1 MAARRAQES
10 SANDQVKILERK
22 DGFYWRD
29 EETGAELGPFPSAAA
44 AMADA
49 RSLEEEADAE
59 LSGESL
65 REAED
70 ELGISDWIDPDTGEP
85 AEGYSPHL
93 EDH

>member
-1 MAARRAQES
+1 MAGPRAAES
-10 SANDQVKILERK
+10 SANEQVRILERK
-22 DGFYWRD
+22 DGYYWRD
-29 EETGAELGPFPSAAA
+29 DETGAELGPFPTAAA

-49 RSLEEEADAE
+49 RSLDDEVDTEP
-59 LSGESL
+59 SGDSL

-85 AEGYSPHL
+85 AEGYSPHI

>member
-1 MAARRAQES
+1 MAARRAQEG

>member
-1 MAARRAQES
+1 MAAPTARDNSDSEQLR
-10 SANDQVKILERK
+10 IFERK

-29 EETGAELGPFPSAAA
+29 DETGAELGPFPTASA

-49 RSLEEEADAE
+49 QSLADEADVEPA
-59 LSGESL
+59 GESL

-70 ELGISDWIDPDTGEP
+70 ELGIADWIDPDTGEP

>member
-1 MAARRAQES
+1 MAARRASE
-10 SANDQVKILERK
+10 NVLNEQVKIIERK
-22 DGFYWRD
+22 DGYYWRD
-29 EETGAELGPFPSAAA
+29 EETGAELGPFPTAAA
-44 AMADA
+44 ALADA
-49 RSLEEEADAE
+49 RALDDESDSEP
-59 LSGESL
+59 SGESL

>member
-1 MAARRAQES
+1 MAGPRAQDSFTDE
-10 SANDQVKILERK
+10 QVKILERK

-29 EETGAELGPFPSAAA
+29 LETGAELGPFPSAAA

-49 RSLEEEADAE
+49 RALEDEADSE
-59 LSGESL
+59 PSGQSL

-70 ELGISDWIDPDTGEP
+70 ELGISDWIDPETGEP

>member
-10 SANDQVKILERK
+10 SANEQVKILERK

-59 LSGESL
+59 PSGESL

>member
-1 MAARRAQES
+1 MSARRATES
-10 SANDQVKILERK
+10 SATDPIKVIERK

-44 AMADA
+44 ARADA
-49 RSLEEEADAE
+49 RALDDDVDMEP
-59 LSGESL
+59 SGQSL

-70 ELGISDWIDPDTGEP
+70 ELGISDWIDPETGGPSE
-85 AEGYSPHL
+85 EGRPHL

>member
-49 RSLEEEADAE
+49 RSLEEEVDTE
-59 LSGESL
+59 PSGDSL

>member
-1 MAARRAQES
+1 MADLRAQES
-10 SANDQVKILERK
+10 SISEQVKILERK

-29 EETGAELGPFPSAAA
+29 EETGAELGPFPSMAA

-49 RSLEEEADAE
+49 RSLEDEADAE
-59 LSGESL
+59 PSGESL

>member
-1 MAARRAQES
+1 MAPP
-10 SANDQVKILERK
+10 SAEDRSASEPVRILERK

-29 EETGAELGPFPSAAA
+29 DETGAELGPFPSAAA

-49 RSLEEEADAE
+49 RSFDDEADAE
-59 LSGESL
+59 PSADSL

-70 ELGISDWIDPDTGEP
+70 ELGIADWIDPDTGEP

>member
-1 MAARRAQES
+1 MAARRAQD
-10 SANDQVKILERK
+10 SAPSEQLKIFERK

-29 EETGAELGPFPSAAA
+29 EETGAELGPFPTAAA

-49 RSLEEEADAE
+49 RALDDESDAE
-59 LSGESL
+59 PSGQSL

-85 AEGYSPHL
+85 AEGHSPHL